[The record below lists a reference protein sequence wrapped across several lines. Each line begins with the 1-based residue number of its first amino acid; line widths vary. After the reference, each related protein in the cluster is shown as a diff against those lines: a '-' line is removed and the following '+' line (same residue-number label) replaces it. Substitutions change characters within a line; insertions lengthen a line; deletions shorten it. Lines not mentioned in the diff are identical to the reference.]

1 MARQLTLYLVLIMLV
16 ASGMTSQPSSAQSD
30 TSLRHLASATGRYLG
45 AAVKPELL
53 QTDEAYRQ
61 TLLNEFNLVVTEDA
75 LKMAALRPTQG
86 EYSFYGSDA
95 VISFAQANGL
105 AVRGHVLL
113 WHDSVPAWLSAGN
126 FTREEIMTILH
137 DHITTVVS
145 RYRGVIF
152 AWDVVNEAFNEDGTL
167 RDSFFLRTI
176 GPEYIEYAFQWAA
189 AADPNALLFYND
201 YSIEDGNP
209 KSDAVFALLSSLRAR
224 GIPVHGVGFQSH
236 LQLIY
241 PPNYDSMTVNMQRFA
256 AVGLQIHLTEL
267 DVRIQGIDLP
277 TEQLLIEQAEVYRI
291 MTRLCLQTL
300 ACTAMITWGVGDR
313 YSWIYEYTGH
323 PDAPLMFDND
333 FQPKPAYF
341 VMWETLA
348 AAVQQTPVFPEDG
361 EPGVTGAIPLISP
374 PQPLTSPSVPGQ

>member
-1 MARQLTLYLVLIMLV
+1 LARHLTLSLIFLILLI
-16 ASGMTSQPSSAQSD
+16 SGITSHSSSAQTSP
-30 TSLRHLASATGRYLG
+30 SLRHLASSTGRYFG

-53 QTDEAYRQ
+53 QADDAYRQ

-113 WHDSVPAWLSAGN
+113 WHDSVPSWLSEGN
-126 FTREEIMTILH
+126 FTREQILTILH

-189 AADPNALLFYND
+189 AADPNTLLFYND

-209 KSDAVFALLSSLRAR
+209 KSDAVFALLASLRAR

-241 PPNYDSMTVNMQRFA
+241 PPNYDSMAVNLQRFA
-256 AVGLQIHLTEL
+256 ALGLQIQLTEL
-267 DVRIQGIDLP
+267 DVRIQGIALP
-277 TEQLLIEQAEVYRI
+277 TEQLLVQQAEVYRN
-291 MTRLCLQTL
+291 MTRLCLQTT
-300 ACTAMITWGVGDR
+300 ACTAIITWGISDR
-313 YSWIYEYTGH
+313 YSWIYEYTGN
-323 PDAPLMFDND
+323 PDAPLMFDNN

-341 VMWETLA
+341 ATWETLA
-348 AAVQQTPVFPEDG
+348 AAVQQIPVFPEDG
-361 EPGVTGAIPLISP
+361 ELGGTGAVPVSAP
-374 PQPLTSPSVPGQ
+374 PQLLTSPSVAGP